1 MRTIQRPKKQNQWFF
16 VSAAQVLSL
25 LIVFGIGGC
34 KGCGQQNENDT
45 SINLSMTLSK
55 NSIVDHE
62 KFIVN
67 IKNEAEKIAGEE
79 VANEASL
86 QKAKLMIKFL
96 TGETGSQFVFE
107 DETGTRI
114 EEREINRPL
123 DEFKGNGTLTAQETK
138 SIEISLIPGPGVT
151 SAEIE
156 ITLVT
161 LKGDKET
168 VETEKVTWTKTL
180 AAELKL
186 IPIVDA
192 IDNDPGKFAVKV
204 EKADIQP
211 SEIQVS
217 WISEHG
223 TVFNLAGKFIGT
235 NPTLKDLLGND
246 DGIKAGAQSGE
257 INYTLSGV
265 APAFNLATITLSLKK
280 SGQEL
285 LSSTANTLTW
295 NAKDLDLKLIVTVV
309 GKDINYEVTKKS
321 DIDVDDTNDKIEIV
335 YEKTTASNAATL
347 ARTGVGTENTAGTVL
362 LKKGDFDN
370 STNQAQGKL
379 AVDLKTDKSV
389 VVKFTLKY
397 NGTNLATKTAEVKK
411 DIQLSIGQI
420 KHDRTG
426 SNKVIVEINNTGVD
440 EAKGV
445 KLAYTTTSLATID
458 AQKTAFKENLDIAG
472 SSQVEIEWGLLD
484 LKGENS
490 AEFTFTLEDGAT
502 KLEEKTHTFTAKDL
516 QITLTVG
523 VYNAEQGTVEVTME
537 NTGKAAV
544 EVGDNLVLYYSL
556 DNGALFKTLLA
567 TSGSDKI
574 NVLAHTNGEFKKT
587 IIIDLNDKASST
599 LTLQLKLNDKDLGAA
614 KSVNCQED
622 VQLNSKFVDTDLT
635 GKPTLKI
642 EYPVENTGKNAA
654 AKDNLRVKLIRKKG
668 TDSTINSVN
677 PGSAVDASKV
687 LIPTAGVA
695 DQSIENIIELTL
707 EPNGDTDVEIGVQLI
722 YRGVEVGDVKT
733 IIWKKQ
739 EPKLAITELAQ
750 AILEGAE
757 KTFKYKLGNT
767 GTGKAERDR
776 IKLKV
781 TNKSAEGVTVAGEP
795 IAHGASVE
803 LTYDKLGIVAEIV
816 ETNGK
821 TAELNLTIDPQTNGK
836 VSLGLE
842 PMYDTAVQGVAQ
854 VVSWKADPVVE
865 SKIVM
870 NGAETSF
877 KEQLAKI
884 IFTNK
889 TGRELTIEDLKVL
902 TLHSTA
908 AVNIHDKKGDIN
920 GVTLEKLAQ
929 PLTSVAKDGIIEID
943 VILSRT
949 DNTDK
954 EVTNLEVKKVGK
966 VVTKGPF
973 AKLVWPAS
981 ALKFASKIAMVGAP
995 KSLKEQP
1002 AKITL
1007 TNKSGRELKVEEL
1020 SVLTVDYDALGVEIH
1035 DANKL
1040 IKGQAL
1046 EDLALVKPL
1055 ELVAD
1060 NGEIEIEVTLE
1071 RVDNTKR
1078 EITSLEVKAGNTVVT
1093 DGTFAKLDWEA
1104 APKVTLSSQ
1113 GNKVA
1118 FVNGNKTL
1126 TLVIST
1132 DKDLDEAA
1140 LQKVKIV
1147 FEVID
1152 ASGNVKT
1159 DNTML
1164 VKKAGKAEI
1173 QDQALDVVFGITEL
1187 KAGKTKEVQLDF
1199 GLAVLKGKNKIT
1211 IALVGVDYSLELDNP
1226 LEVTKKVS

>member
-1 MRTIQRPKKQNQWFF
+1 
-16 VSAAQVLSL
+16 
-25 LIVFGIGGC
+25 
-34 KGCGQQNENDT
+34 
-45 SINLSMTLSK
+45 
-55 NSIVDHE
+55 
-62 KFIVN
+62 
-67 IKNEAEKIAGEE
+67 
-79 VANEASL
+79 
-86 QKAKLMIKFL
+86 
-96 TGETGSQFVFE
+96 
-107 DETGTRI
+107 
-114 EEREINRPL
+114 
-123 DEFKGNGTLTAQETK
+123 
-138 SIEISLIPGPGVT
+138 
-151 SAEIE
+151 
-156 ITLVT
+156 
-161 LKGDKET
+161 
-168 VETEKVTWTKTL
+168 
-180 AAELKL
+180 
-186 IPIVDA
+186 
-192 IDNDPGKFAVKV
+192 
-204 EKADIQP
+204 
-211 SEIQVS
+211 
-217 WISEHG
+217 
-223 TVFNLAGKFIGT
+223 
-235 NPTLKDLLGND
+235 
-246 DGIKAGAQSGE
+246 
-257 INYTLSGV
+257 
-265 APAFNLATITLSLKK
+265 
-280 SGQEL
+280 
-285 LSSTANTLTW
+285 
-295 NAKDLDLKLIVTVV
+295 
-309 GKDINYEVTKKS
+309 
-321 DIDVDDTNDKIEIV
+321 
-335 YEKTTASNAATL
+335 
-347 ARTGVGTENTAGTVL
+347 
-362 LKKGDFDN
+362 
-370 STNQAQGKL
+370 
-379 AVDLKTDKSV
+379 
-389 VVKFTLKY
+389 
-397 NGTNLATKTAEVKK
+397 
-411 DIQLSIGQI
+411 
-420 KHDRTG
+420 
-426 SNKVIVEINNTGVD
+426 
-440 EAKGV
+440 
-445 KLAYTTTSLATID
+445 
-458 AQKTAFKENLDIAG
+458 
-472 SSQVEIEWGLLD
+472 
-484 LKGENS
+484 
-490 AEFTFTLEDGAT
+490 
-502 KLEEKTHTFTAKDL
+502 
-516 QITLTVG
+516 
-523 VYNAEQGTVEVTME
+523 
-537 NTGKAAV
+537 
-544 EVGDNLVLYYSL
+544 
-556 DNGALFKTLLA
+556 
-567 TSGSDKI
+567 
-574 NVLAHTNGEFKKT
+574 
-587 IIIDLNDKASST
+587 
-599 LTLQLKLNDKDLGAA
+599 
-614 KSVNCQED
+614 
-622 VQLNSKFVDTDLT
+622 
-635 GKPTLKI
+635 
-642 EYPVENTGKNAA
+642 
-654 AKDNLRVKLIRKKG
+654 
-668 TDSTINSVN
+668 
-677 PGSAVDASKV
+677 
-687 LIPTAGVA
+687 
-695 DQSIENIIELTL
+695 
-707 EPNGDTDVEIGVQLI
+707 
-722 YRGVEVGDVKT
+722 
-733 IIWKKQ
+733 
-739 EPKLAITELAQ
+739 
-750 AILEGAE
+750 
-757 KTFKYKLGNT
+757 
-767 GTGKAERDR
+767 
-776 IKLKV
+776 
-781 TNKSAEGVTVAGEP
+781 
-795 IAHGASVE
+795 
-803 LTYDKLGIVAEIV
+803 
-816 ETNGK
+816 
-821 TAELNLTIDPQTNGK
+821 
-836 VSLGLE
+836 
-842 PMYDTAVQGVAQ
+842 MYDTAVQGVAQ